1 MKSLIYLME
10 YRSFRAAQLKC
21 IPSYRLKVT
30 SSVSLLP
37 VNLQAADV
45 LVSSHSRLTLWGNA
59 KKLYFHCWIFIN
71 VILVY
76 LGAMQIFE
84 VRGLFNEN
92 IAAAARRSLG

>member
-1 MKSLIYLME
+1 ME

-37 VNLQAADV
+37 VNLRAAENV
-45 LVSSHSRLTLWGNA
+45 LRVSSHSRLTLWDNA

-84 VRGLFNEN
+84 VRDLLNEN